1 MELLKVELLKIKK
14 SSLLFMALLLP
25 IPIIL
30 IVVKQTQNLS
40 SVGGLNPSEA
50 ILVFSSVAYL
60 SLLLPLLNIYTACVI
75 TKVENDNSGWKQLML
90 LPIKKSSIYFSKY
103 RVMIITLTI
112 SLLSYIV
119 CTTLGGFYISKNLS
133 FNLNILSYGL
143 QIFITTLP
151 IIILLF
157 IIGRNFSSIIPVI
170 SAGVIMLIT
179 NIFIAQ
185 SRFWV
190 YAPWTYSIMVV
201 GGNITTSERY
211 IALGISVLL
220 SLAMFSLDF
229 ISFTKSDIK

>member
-1 MELLKVELLKIKK
+1 MELLKIELLKIKK

-30 IVVKQTQNLS
+30 IVVKQAQNIS
-40 SVGGLNPSEA
+40 SVSGVNPLGS

-60 SLLLPLLNIYTACVI
+60 SLVLPLLNIYTACVI

-103 RVMIITLTI
+103 RVMIITLAI
-112 SLLSYIV
+112 SILSYIV
-119 CTTLGGFYISKNLS
+119 WITLAGFYISKDLS
-133 FNLNILSYGL
+133 FNFNILFYGL

-185 SRFWV
+185 SRFWI

-201 GGNITTSERY
+201 GGNITNLERY
-211 IALGISVLL
+211 IVIGVSIVISLG
-220 SLAMFSLDF
+220 MFFIDF
-229 ISFTKSDIK
+229 TMFAKSDIK